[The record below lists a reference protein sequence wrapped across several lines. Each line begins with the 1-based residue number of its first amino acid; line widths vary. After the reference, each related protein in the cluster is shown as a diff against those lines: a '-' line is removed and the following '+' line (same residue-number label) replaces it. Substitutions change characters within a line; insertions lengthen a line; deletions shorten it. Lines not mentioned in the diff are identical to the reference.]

1 MVHHQWVKAKIY
13 GKTCLTSW
21 VSVLHG
27 MVISVRT
34 AARRSFW
41 SFHGSVWTEEGT
53 STAVDTSRW
62 ILILIALSGDTFCLD
77 TWFSFF
83 FDTWFSGSTS
93 FSVFLYLRKLWR
105 YTGKGLN
112 QRMRLLQTG
121 NTEMSSLNF
130 EAERWKNMVMRA
142 SLPTIQPCLLRS
154 KDQWQEPVHES

>member
-62 ILILIALSGDTFCLD
+62 ILILIALSGETHLVTTPD
-77 TWFSFF
+77 S
-83 FDTWFSGSTS
+83 STS

-121 NTEMSSLNF
+121 NTEMSSLNL
-130 EAERWKNMVMRA
+130 EAERWKHMVRGHDRHMWLYCIV
-142 SLPTIQPCLLRS
+142 SSKQTSVL
-154 KDQWQEPVHES
+154 KDQC